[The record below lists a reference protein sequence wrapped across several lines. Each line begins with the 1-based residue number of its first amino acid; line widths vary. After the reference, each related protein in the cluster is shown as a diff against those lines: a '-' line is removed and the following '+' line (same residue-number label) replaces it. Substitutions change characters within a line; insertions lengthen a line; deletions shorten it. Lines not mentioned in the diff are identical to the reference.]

1 MPRSLHAR
9 TRWSKPGRSS
19 IQSRKRGT
27 QRRMRPSYIFIPRDP
42 GDRKLP
48 MICSLA
54 RAGRGEDY
62 KPVMPAAA
70 ETYSLGAP
78 VEIGKIEQELK
89 KLWREGEGAMTRA
102 SLMNLAVYSGKP
114 GSLQNNT
121 QLMARITE
129 NHACR
134 AIVIEADCD
143 SDDDQVSAWISAH
156 CHVSSV
162 GSKQVCSEQVS
173 FLLKGGCTLQLP
185 SIVLSNLDSDLPFYL
200 WWQEE
205 FREPMDPQLWTWVD
219 RVIYDSQGWRDFRAQ
234 MRLLESAEQEARQRI
249 VLCDL
254 NWTRLDNVRF
264 ALAQFF
270 DHPASHHHFAKIN
283 SVRIDFAPGF
293 RSTAVLFAGWLAAQL
308 NWQGEKTEAANKFS
322 FVSSSGRKLDVELQ
336 ERPGDPIGEV
346 ALATPEVEFLVA
358 HAKCGDLLEVSRGN
372 PGEKHTPQLMPAGK
386 NDPVSLM
393 SEELMRGGPH
403 HVYLHAVNRVR
414 DLL

>member
-1 MPRSLHAR
+1 
-9 TRWSKPGRSS
+9 
-19 IQSRKRGT
+19 
-27 QRRMRPSYIFIPRDP
+27 
-42 GDRKLP
+42 
-48 MICSLA
+48 
-54 RAGRGEDY
+54 
-62 KPVMPAAA
+62 MPAIA
-70 ETYSLGAP
+70 ETYSLGLP
-78 VEIGKIEQELK
+78 VEVSKIDQELK
-89 KLWREGEGAMTRA
+89 KLWQESQGAATRA
-102 SLMNLAVYSGKP
+102 SLVNLAVYSEDA
-114 GSLQNNT
+114 GSLNKNT
-121 QLMARITE
+121 QLMAKITE

-134 AIVIEADCD
+134 AIVIEADCKAQENRVE
-143 SDDDQVSAWISAH
+143 SWISAH
-156 CHVSSV
+156 CHVSRA
-162 GSKQVCSEQVS
+162 GSKQICSEQIS
-173 FLLKGGCTLQLP
+173 FLLTGGCTTLLP
-185 SIVLSNLDSDLPFYL
+185 SIVFSHLDSDLPFYL

-205 FREPMDPQLWTWVD
+205 FREPMDPQLWAWVD
-219 RVIYDSQGWRDFRAQ
+219 RVIYDSQGWEDFSAQ
-234 MRLLESAEQEARQRI
+234 MHLLESAEQEANQRT

>member
-1 MPRSLHAR
+1 L
-9 TRWSKPGRSS
+9 
-19 IQSRKRGT
+19 
-27 QRRMRPSYIFIPRDP
+27 
-42 GDRKLP
+42 
-48 MICSLA
+48 
-54 RAGRGEDY
+54 
-62 KPVMPAAA
+62 
-70 ETYSLGAP
+70 
-78 VEIGKIEQELK
+78 
-89 KLWREGEGAMTRA
+89 
-102 SLMNLAVYSGKP
+102 
-114 GSLQNNT
+114 
-121 QLMARITE
+121 
-129 NHACR
+129 
-134 AIVIEADCD
+134 
-143 SDDDQVSAWISAH
+143 
-156 CHVSSV
+156 
-162 GSKQVCSEQVS
+162 
-173 FLLKGGCTLQLP
+173 LP
-185 SIVLSNLDSDLPFYL
+185 SIVFSHLDSDLPFYL

-205 FREPMDPQLWTWVD
+205 FCDPMDPQLWAWVD
-219 RVIYDSQGWRDFRAQ
+219 RVIYDSQGWEDFSAQ
-234 MRLLESAEQEARQRI
+234 MHLLESAEQEANQRI

-322 FVSSSGRKLDVELQ
+322 FVSSSGRKLDVELH
-336 ERPGDPIGEV
+336 ERPGEPIGEV

-372 PGEKHTPQLMPAGK
+372 PGEKRTPQLMPAAK